1 MVRLLRG
8 KVIDADPTKGEC
20 RIQPI
25 GSDTILP
32 IPRIDFSNI
41 REGSIVSF
49 SRDGKTIRRAE
60 EEDERSGTSWC
71 RNSKVLSVC
80 PIAF

>member
-1 MVRLLRG
+1 MVLLLRG
-8 KVIDADPTKGEC
+8 IVIKADSTKGEC
-20 RIQPI
+20 RIQLI
-25 GSDTILP
+25 GRDKILP

-71 RNSKVLSVC
+71 RNSKVWSVC